1 MTLNI
6 NIWFLFF
13 TDKGSLSLF
22 SVKSFVFA
30 VIILFKAGVCKT
42 FSIKGHVVNNFN
54 YSVKAFH

>member
-13 TDKGSLSLF
+13 SDKGSLSLF

-30 VIILFKAGVCKT
+30 IILFKAGVRKT
-42 FSIKGHVVNNFN
+42 FSIKGHVVNNFS

>member
-1 MTLNI
+1 MNI

-13 TDKGSLSLF
+13 SDKGSLSLF

-30 VIILFKAGVCKT
+30 IILFKAGVRKT